1 MKTAVRTVRGR
12 RTKFDATVGP
22 RSLKWSDVGSGST
35 RTTSPNEEP
44 MAAKSKA
51 ETPSKAGPQGRKRE
65 IAGVVMLAFGLFA
78 GLSMLSMQLGAH
90 QTMGPGGAATAA
102 ALYGLA
108 GMAGYLFIA
117 GLLVA
122 SVRCFRGR
130 PFVDGVFEGLGALT
144 LFIASAV
151 LLHLPFTG
159 TETAQHGPGGLLGQ
173 WMGEVAASFIGVVG
187 AALAATTALVVA
199 LLLVTEIRVQEVVV
213 VLAWALRGSGRALL
227 AGLGAAW
234 RITRAAF
241 PEKDEAERAAAER
254 AADRA
259 RSLDIKVVEA
269 ERRAVARDAVLEI
282 DEAGNEIGDG
292 LPGHADE
299 QVSEGVRVGEARA

>member
-22 RSLKWSDVGSGST
+22 RSLKWSDVGPGST
-35 RTTSPNEEP
+35 RTTSPNEEH

-130 PFVDGVFEGLGALT
+130 AFVGGVFDGLGAVT
-144 LFIASAV
+144 LLVASAV

-159 TETAQHGPGGLLGQ
+159 TETAQLGPGGLLGQ

-199 LLLVTEIRVQEVVV
+199 LLLVTEIRMQEVTV
-213 VLAWALRGSGRALL
+213 VLGWALRQAGRGIVG
-227 AGLGAAW
+227 GLRGAW

-241 PEKDEAERAAAER
+241 PEKDESEREQ
-254 AADRA
+254 DRA
-259 RSLDIKVVEA
+259 RSMNIKVVEA
-269 ERRAVARDAVLEI
+269 ERRAVARDAQDDDDEI
-282 DEAGNEIGDG
+282 DEIG
-292 LPGHADE
+292 
-299 QVSEGVRVGEARA
+299 RAHV